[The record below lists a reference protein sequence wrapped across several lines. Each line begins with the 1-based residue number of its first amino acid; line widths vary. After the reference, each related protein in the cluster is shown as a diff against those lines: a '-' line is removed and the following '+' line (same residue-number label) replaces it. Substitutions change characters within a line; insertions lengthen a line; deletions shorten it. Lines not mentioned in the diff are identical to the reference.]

1 MGQAMNRTIKWIVSI
16 IGVFVLLVLIAIV
29 IVSLV
34 VDVEKYKPLIETKV
48 SEATGRSFTLG
59 GPLEPSLF
67 PWVGLQLSDL
77 HLANPSGFEEKDF
90 LSVKS
95 FEVRVKL
102 LPLMLR
108 KIEVKRFVMDAPRIV
123 LEKAKDGSAGWQG
136 LGSQKSQPPPD
147 TKSSPAPPPSGDGG
161 LPIESLVVGELA
173 ITNGQILY
181 LDKSTDTRKEVNDIR
196 LVLSDVSFDKSI
208 GVEFSAVADN
218 NPLSLNGTL
227 GPLGDNPGKT
237 PLPLDMLLSLAQH
250 LNIKLSGVID
260 PSGGTPNFDLAMEIA
275 PFSPRKLLE
284 NLQQPLPMEPADSAV
299 LNALSFSLKADG
311 SARNVSISQGRMK
324 LDDTRI
330 EFSALAKEFD
340 KPNLTVKMDLDRI
353 DLDRYLPAAKDEKEP
368 SPETSS
374 PSETQP
380 TDYAPLRKLV
390 MDARFQIGELK
401 VKNIQIRNMAMTATA
416 KNGIIA
422 MNPLKLDLYQGNIT
436 GTSTFDVQQDTPR
449 TAVDISLAGIQSGPL
464 IKDMLDKEMI
474 EGAMTAAVGL
484 KFKGDQPGQIRQSLN
499 GQGSLKF
506 NDGAIVG
513 IDLAGMVRNVQTAF
527 GVGAKPAQ
535 KPRTD
540 FAELVLPFTIT
551 QGLFK
556 TDNTKMTSPL
566 LRVQAAGTADLP
578 SEAIDMRIVPK
589 FVATIKGQGDT
600 EKRSGLAVPV
610 LVSGNFSKPKF
621 TPDLKALLNQKIGQP
636 LPDKEAL
643 KKLVP
648 TEESV
653 KKQVEDKAKE
663 LLKGLPFGNN

>member
-136 LGSQKSQPPPD
+136 LGSQKSQPPRD

-311 SARNVSISQGRMK
+311 SARNVSISQGRMT

-330 EFSALAKEFD
+330 EFSAQAKEFD

-484 KFKGDQPGQIRQSLN
+484 KFKGDQPGQIRQTLN

>member
-311 SARNVSISQGRMK
+311 SARNVSISQGRMT

-330 EFSALAKEFD
+330 EFSAQAKEFD

-368 SPETSS
+368 SPEPSS

-436 GTSTFDVQQDTPR
+436 GTSTLDVQQDTPR

>member
-1 MGQAMNRTIKWIVSI
+1 MNRTIKWIVSI

-311 SARNVSISQGRMK
+311 SARNVSIS
-324 LDDTRI
+324 
-330 EFSALAKEFD
+330 
-340 KPNLTVKMDLDRI
+340 
-353 DLDRYLPAAKDEKEP
+353 
-368 SPETSS
+368 
-374 PSETQP
+374 
-380 TDYAPLRKLV
+380 
-390 MDARFQIGELK
+390 
-401 VKNIQIRNMAMTATA
+401 
-416 KNGIIA
+416 
-422 MNPLKLDLYQGNIT
+422 
-436 GTSTFDVQQDTPR
+436 
-449 TAVDISLAGIQSGPL
+449 
-464 IKDMLDKEMI
+464 
-474 EGAMTAAVGL
+474 
-484 KFKGDQPGQIRQSLN
+484 
-499 GQGSLKF
+499 
-506 NDGAIVG
+506 
-513 IDLAGMVRNVQTAF
+513 
-527 GVGAKPAQ
+527 
-535 KPRTD
+535 
-540 FAELVLPFTIT
+540 
-551 QGLFK
+551 
-556 TDNTKMTSPL
+556 
-566 LRVQAAGTADLP
+566 
-578 SEAIDMRIVPK
+578 
-589 FVATIKGQGDT
+589 
-600 EKRSGLAVPV
+600 
-610 LVSGNFSKPKF
+610 
-621 TPDLKALLNQKIGQP
+621 
-636 LPDKEAL
+636 
-643 KKLVP
+643 
-648 TEESV
+648 
-653 KKQVEDKAKE
+653 
-663 LLKGLPFGNN
+663 

>member
-1 MGQAMNRTIKWIVSI
+1 MNRTIKWIVSI

-311 SARNVSISQGRMK
+311 SARNVSISQGRMT

-330 EFSALAKEFD
+330 EFSAQAKEFD

-368 SPETSS
+368 SPEPSS

-380 TDYAPLRKLV
+380 TDYSPLRKLV

-436 GTSTFDVQQDTPR
+436 GTSTLDVQQDTPR

-484 KFKGDQPGQIRQSLN
+484 KFKGDQPGQIRQTLN

-653 KKQVEDKAKE
+653 KKKVEDKAKE

>member
-1 MGQAMNRTIKWIVSI
+1 MNRTIKWIVSI

-311 SARNVSISQGRMK
+311 SARNVSISQGRMT

-330 EFSALAKEFD
+330 EFSAQAKEFD

-368 SPETSS
+368 SPEPSS

-436 GTSTFDVQQDTPR
+436 GTSTLDVQQDTPR

>member
-311 SARNVSISQGRMK
+311 SARNVSISQGRMT

-330 EFSALAKEFD
+330 EFSAQAKEFD

-368 SPETSS
+368 SPEPSS

-380 TDYAPLRKLV
+380 TDYSPLRKLV

-436 GTSTFDVQQDTPR
+436 GTSTLDVQQDTPR

-484 KFKGDQPGQIRQSLN
+484 KFKGDQPGQIRQTLN

-653 KKQVEDKAKE
+653 KKKVEDKAKE

>member
-1 MGQAMNRTIKWIVSI
+1 MNRTIKWIVSI

-311 SARNVSISQGRMK
+311 SARNVSISQGRMT

-330 EFSALAKEFD
+330 EFSAQAKEFD

-368 SPETSS
+368 SPEPSS